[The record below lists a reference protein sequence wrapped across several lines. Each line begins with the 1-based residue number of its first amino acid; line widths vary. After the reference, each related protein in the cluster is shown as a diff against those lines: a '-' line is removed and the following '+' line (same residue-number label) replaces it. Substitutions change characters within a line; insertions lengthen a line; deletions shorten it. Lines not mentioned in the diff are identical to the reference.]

1 MKSEEFTRNIR
12 PAVLSNKNFNK
23 IFVVGYNKTG
33 TTTMEQV
40 LRLYGYS
47 MPHQQEQEARLT
59 KQVLCTN
66 YDEFRSFVSK
76 FDAFQDLPFSQDQT
90 YVVADVLFPNSRFIL
105 TERDSEQW
113 FASMIN
119 FTKKIFN
126 LGQVDNLTEKDL
138 LTKFRYLYP
147 GYLHNNHRRIL
158 TNFNKGN
165 KLETR
170 WDKLFDKDYYIQ
182 MYEERNNQIKKYFM
196 GSTGK
201 LLVIDLSEEKDT
213 ESICRFLNI
222 PSELIVKMPHENKS

>member
-1 MKSEEFTRNIR
+1 
-12 PAVLSNKNFNK
+12 
-23 IFVVGYNKTG
+23 
-33 TTTMEQV
+33 
-40 LRLYGYS
+40 
-47 MPHQQEQEARLT
+47 
-59 KQVLCTN
+59 
-66 YDEFRSFVSK
+66 
-76 FDAFQDLPFSQDQT
+76 
-90 YVVADVLFPNSRFIL
+90 
-105 TERDSEQW
+105 
-113 FASMIN
+113 MIN

-158 TNFNKGN
+158 KNFNKGN

-201 LLVIDLSEEKDT
+201 LLVIDVSEEKDT